1 MKCVCKTVVWILIIA
16 AIWISNLPNNCFILK
31 HFHQWEIAIAWCIC
45 VPIGIFQ
52 WRNLFSSHILLY
64 FGDRKEF
71 FLPDRLVYKLEWNV
85 FLLNQYHFGM
95 FTFFGLFLVH
105 SSLDQI
111 SIVAIQKTFL
121 KNSMEHCMVMYI
133 IGLIL
138 FKIISNNWQWMELEK
153 MWLNHYLIK

>member
-16 AIWISNLPNNCFILK
+16 AIWISNLLHNCFILN

-85 FLLNQYHFGM
+85 FFAQ
-95 FTFFGLFLVH
+95 
-105 SSLDQI
+105 S
-111 SIVAIQKTFL
+111 
-121 KNSMEHCMVMYI
+121 
-133 IGLIL
+133 IL
-138 FKIISNNWQWMELEK
+138 FWNVYFFWIIFSSQFVRSNYYSSYSENIPKEFDGTLYGDVYNWVD
-153 MWLNHYLIK
+153 LIQNYIQQLTV